1 MNSQIPNI
9 NWIWDFLYE
18 IVMIIFGFNMKIMFK
33 TLDNSL
39 SILGNFENN
48 SLLEVNIKSINE
60 EQNLHK
66 I

>member
-1 MNSQIPNI
+1 VNSQIPNI

-60 EQNLHK
+60 EQNVHK

>member
-1 MNSQIPNI
+1 VNSQIPNI